1 MITPIDTQQSLLT
14 QFADLKQIAA
24 NEHISPTS
32 MQDSGLATDFTNII
46 RGINAEQN
54 ASSELMAAVDA
65 GRSDDLVGAMVASQK
80 ASLSFEMLLQ
90 VRNKVMNGVDDIMRM
105 SL

>member
-1 MITPIDTQQSLLT
+1 MTPIDTQQSLLA
-14 QFADLKQIAA
+14 QFADLKQIAS
-24 NEHISPTS
+24 NEVIAPSS
-32 MQDSGLATDFTNII
+32 VQDSSFATDFTHVI

-54 ASSELMAAVDA
+54 AASELMAAVDS

-90 VRNKVMNGVDDIMRM
+90 MRNKVMNGIDDIMRM

>member
-14 QFADLKQIAA
+14 QFADLKQIAS
-24 NEHISPTS
+24 NEVMAPTAVN
-32 MQDSGLATDFTNII
+32 DSGFASDFTQVI

-54 ASSELMAAVDA
+54 AASELMAAVDA

-90 VRNKVMNGVDDIMRM
+90 MRNKVMNGVDDIMRM

>member
-1 MITPIDTQQSLLT
+1 MMTPIDTQQSLLA
-14 QFADLKQIAA
+14 QFADLKQIAS
-24 NEHISPTS
+24 NEVIAPAAV
-32 MQDSGLATDFTNII
+32 QDSSFTTDFTHVI

-54 ASSELMAAVDA
+54 AASELMAAVDA

-90 VRNKVMNGVDDIMRM
+90 MRNKVMNGIDDIMRM